1 MKKMTVEKMIGLQGG
16 SNRQCLI
23 DGALTVVAIG
33 LGVASGGL
41 IGGLIGFAGGLFAG
55 NANGCFEK

>member
-1 MKKMTVEKMIGLQGG
+1 MKTLELKEMDEINGG

-33 LGVASGGL
+33 LGIATGGL
-41 IGGLIGFAGGLFAG
+41 LGGLIGFGGGLFAG
-55 NANGCFEK
+55 NSNGCFEK